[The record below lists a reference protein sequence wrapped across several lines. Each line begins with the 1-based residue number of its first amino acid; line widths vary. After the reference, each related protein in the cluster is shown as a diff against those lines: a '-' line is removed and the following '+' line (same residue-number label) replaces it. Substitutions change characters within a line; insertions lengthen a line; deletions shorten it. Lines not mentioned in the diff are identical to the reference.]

1 MKDNPYKKLPSVD
14 KVLEDQLVS
23 GLLQEFSREFIV
35 RVVRDQI
42 ELARSRIARG
52 SSVPTISDI
61 AAGVSLNCNSI
72 RKPWPEIVINAT
84 GVVLHTNLGRAPLSL
99 ETIQALS
106 SASSYADLELDLSD
120 GKRGLR
126 NRSIATLLRELTG
139 SEDSIVL
146 NNNAGAMLL
155 GISAIGSGREVIVAR
170 GEASEIGGGF
180 RIPDV
185 LLQSGARLVEV
196 GTVNRTYANDYAE
209 AITSDTAAIL
219 IVHRSNFKVVGFTH
233 QPTIQEIAEVAQDK
247 SIPLLHDLG
256 SGALLETT
264 EYGLLH
270 EWTPQES
277 IEAGADLVFI
287 SGDKLL
293 GGPQAGLVLGKS
305 ELITKLSNHPL
316 ARALRADKLT
326 FTALNA
332 TLLHYIKNEATSK
345 IPVWQM
351 ISQTSEEI
359 KKRANKVAKAI
370 HAQSTVMSGESTV
383 GGGSLPGDTLP
394 TQLLCFDH
402 AALEMTA
409 DGFAKALRLSKH
421 PVLARID
428 NEQVVLDLRT
438 VLPQQDN
445 LLIDS
450 INHAINS

>member
-185 LLQSGARLVEV
+185 FRVE
-196 GTVNRTYANDYAE
+196 R
-209 AITSDTAAIL
+209 
-219 IVHRSNFKVVGFTH
+219 
-233 QPTIQEIAEVAQDK
+233 
-247 SIPLLHDLG
+247 
-256 SGALLETT
+256 
-264 EYGLLH
+264 
-270 EWTPQES
+270 
-277 IEAGADLVFI
+277 
-287 SGDKLL
+287 
-293 GGPQAGLVLGKS
+293 
-305 ELITKLSNHPL
+305 
-316 ARALRADKLT
+316 
-326 FTALNA
+326 
-332 TLLHYIKNEATSK
+332 
-345 IPVWQM
+345 
-351 ISQTSEEI
+351 
-359 KKRANKVAKAI
+359 
-370 HAQSTVMSGESTV
+370 
-383 GGGSLPGDTLP
+383 
-394 TQLLCFDH
+394 
-402 AALEMTA
+402 
-409 DGFAKALRLSKH
+409 
-421 PVLARID
+421 
-428 NEQVVLDLRT
+428 
-438 VLPQQDN
+438 
-445 LLIDS
+445 
-450 INHAINS
+450 